1 MSSLLRQLLK
11 ITCAMCLCLG
21 SSSALS
27 STLEEVRA
35 RGVLKCGV
43 SASLPGFSIQSTPGQ
58 WQGMDVD
65 FCRAVAAATLGDSER
80 VEFVPLGAKDRFNKL
95 AQGEIDLL
103 ARNTTWN
110 LTRDTSLGVQF
121 AGVFYY
127 DGQGFM
133 ARKVLR
139 VRSAVELDGH
149 RICVQRG
156 TTTEQNLAG
165 FLNLYEMKVQVLYF
179 DTSAEAARAFEA
191 KKCDVLTSDHSQL
204 YAWRARLRDPMSV
217 VVLPEVISKEP
228 LGPVVREGDQQWF
241 NLVKWTLFVLINA
254 EELGVSSHNIARL
267 SHSSNLQVQRI
278 LHDNNA
284 QYLGLEPRWA
294 YQVIDQ
300 VGNYGELY
308 SRNVGQGSSLQ
319 IDRSLNALWS
329 DGGILYAPP
338 FN

>member
-1 MSSLLRQLLK
+1 MLSLFRQLLK
-11 ITCAMCLCLG
+11 IAGVIGVCLG
-21 SSSALS
+21 SSMVLS
-27 STLEEVRA
+27 TTLEEVRA
-35 RGVLKCGV
+35 RGFLKCGV
-43 SASLPGFSIQSTPGQ
+43 SATLPGFSAQVTPGQ

-65 FCRAVAAATLGDSER
+65 FCRAVAAATLADRER
-80 VEFVPLGAKDRFNKL
+80 VEFVPLGAKERFSAL
-95 AQGEIDLL
+95 AQGKVDLL

-121 AGVFYY
+121 VGVFYY

-139 VRSAVELDGH
+139 VRSAVELDEQ
-149 RICVQRG
+149 RICVQSG
-156 TTTEQNLAG
+156 TTTEQNLKG
-165 FLNLYEMKVQVLYF
+165 FLALYGMKAQTLIF
-179 DTSAEAARAFEA
+179 DTSALAARAFEA
-191 KKCDVLTSDHSQL
+191 GKCDVLTSDHSQL
-204 YAWRARLRDPMSV
+204 HAWRARLRDPMSV

-228 LGPVVREGDQQWF
+228 LGPLVREGDQQWF
-241 NLVKWTLFVLINA
+241 NIVKWTLFALINA

-267 SHSSNLQVQRI
+267 NHSSNLQVQRM
-278 LHDNNA
+278 LHDDNA
-284 QYLGLEPRWA
+284 QYLGLEPTWA
-294 YQVIDQ
+294 YKIVDQ

-308 SRNVGQGSSLQ
+308 SRNVGQNSSLQ